1 MKTTLSIILASIV
14 LACGAA
20 YYTSYEVVEEPRPAE
35 TTSDLLA
42 GLRTVKI
49 RRGDVNS
56 MLSATGMVK
65 PEELVEVGTQ
75 VTGMVAFFGVD
86 SANKNKSID
95 HGSVVRQGD
104 VLAQI
109 DPTIYKAQVEYAE
122 ASLLRAKA
130 DMSQLLARREQTSH
144 DWMRAK
150 SLLPLKAISDSDYD
164 TELVNRRVAEANV
177 EVGQASIQ
185 QCEAT
190 LRIAKTNL
198 NYTVIKSPIDGVI
211 IDRRINIGQTVVATL
226 NAPPLFLIAKD
237 LRRMQVWTS
246 VNESEIRR
254 IQPGQPVR
262 FTVNA
267 YPGEV
272 FTAKVTQI
280 RLNAE
285 MTPNAVNYTV
295 VASTNDFRGIL
306 PYLTANLQF
315 EVEQH
320 PNVLIV
326 PNAALQWRPRGGSTS
341 NDLAADRSAGSDERQ
356 EIQTTAMPFLNS
368 LLAEKNAGEATAGNR
383 LWIKDGDLIRPVKV
397 RVGASDGHVTEVAG
411 DVREGMEVIVG
422 ESQRNKI
429 AIDRKKSDLY
439 AHQSR

>member
-1 MKTTLSIILASIV
+1 MKTQISIIVTTIA

-20 YYTSYEVVEEPRPAE
+20 YYASYEVGERIESDEA
-35 TTSDLLA
+35 TSELLA
-42 GLRTVKI
+42 GLHTVKI

-56 MLSATGMVK
+56 TLSATGMVK

-75 VTGMVAFFGVD
+75 VTGMIASFGID
-86 SANKNKSID
+86 PLNKNKSID
-95 HGSVVRQGD
+95 HGSVVRHGD

-109 DPTIYKAQVEYAE
+109 DPTIYRAQVEYAE

-130 DMSQLLARREQTSH
+130 DLTQLLARREENLH

-150 SLLPLKAISDSDYD
+150 SLLPAKAISDSDYD
-164 TELVNRRVAEANV
+164 TELVNYRVSQANV
-177 EVGQASIQ
+177 EVGQAAIR

-198 NYTVIKSPIDGVI
+198 DYTVIKSPIDGVI

-246 VNESEIRR
+246 VNETEIRR

-272 FTAKVTQI
+272 FTGKVTQI
-280 RLNAE
+280 RLNAT

-295 VASTNDFRGIL
+295 IASTNDFRGIL

-326 PNAALQWRPRGGSTS
+326 PNAALQWRPRPASS
-341 NDLAADRSAGSDERQ
+341 AELAADHSAGSENRE
-356 EIQTTAMPFLNS
+356 EIRTTAMPFLNS
-368 LLAEKNAGEATAGNR
+368 LLAEQKPGEENVCNR
-383 LWIKDGDLIRPVKV
+383 LWIKDGDLIRPIKV
-397 RVGASDGHVTEVAG
+397 HVGASDGHVTEVAG

-422 ESQRNKI
+422 ESQRNKL
-429 AIDRKKSDLY
+429 AMDRKKSDLF
-439 AHQSR
+439 AQH

>member
-1 MKTTLSIILASIV
+1 MKTLMPIAVAAIA

-20 YYTSYEVVEEPRPAE
+20 YYASYEVGEKSLSDQ
-35 TTSDLLA
+35 TSSELLA
-42 GLRTVKI
+42 GLRTAKI
-49 RRGDVNS
+49 RRGNINS
-56 MLSATGMVK
+56 TLSATGMVK

-75 VTGMVAFFGVD
+75 VTGMVASFGLDPV
-86 SANKNKSID
+86 NKNKSID

-130 DMSQLLARREQTSH
+130 DMSQLLARREQTTH

-150 SLLPLKAISDSDYD
+150 SLLPAKAISDSDYD
-164 TELVNRRVAEANV
+164 AELVNHRIAEANV
-177 EVGQASIQ
+177 EVGQAAIR

-272 FTAKVTQI
+272 FTGKVTQI
-280 RLNAE
+280 RLNAA

-295 VASTNDFRGIL
+295 IASTNDFRGIL

-326 PNAALQWRPRGGSTS
+326 PNAALQWRPRPSAS
-341 NDLAADRSAGSDERQ
+341 SELATNHSADSDNRE
-356 EIQTTAMPFLNS
+356 EIRTTAMPFLNS
-368 LLAEKNAGEATAGNR
+368 LLVEQNPSETNICDR
-383 LWIKDGDLIRPVKV
+383 LWIKDGGLIRPVKV

-411 DVREGMEVIVG
+411 DVREGMEVIIG
-422 ESQRNKI
+422 ESQHNKL
-429 AIDRKKSDLY
+429 AADRKKDDLF
-439 AHQSR
+439 AQH